1 MSEWEKLFQQ
11 PRSTFLQVKC
21 PECGN
26 EQLVFSFASIKVK
39 CNICNAILAEPTG
52 GKAKINGEITNVFK

>member
-1 MSEWEKLFQQ
+1 MKIWEKII
-11 PRSTFLQVKC
+11 PKPKSNFLQVKC

-26 EQLVFSFASIKVK
+26 EQIIFSHAASIVR

-52 GKAKINGEITNVFK
+52 GKANIKGEIITRFE